1 MEIIE
6 FFNQIIE
13 LAQSGNWAGIWTLVL
28 TVGATVLA
36 SVGGITGIIALMN
49 IVLRLLSNKRLITG
63 ISSNVNTAFVDTQR
77 VVSTLVGDNVTKANE
92 ALREELKAIKGDN
105 KALIKSNKQMLNKLT
120 TTQQSFQS
128 FVDTVLDTD
137 TLKLMYENKIK
148 EFALSN
154 IVEEVEEIEEIIE
167 QVAEEAVETVVEQV
181 QEEKK
186 KIKLKKEKV

>member
-154 IVEEVEEIEEIIE
+154 VVEEVEEIEEIIE

>member
-154 IVEEVEEIEEIIE
+154 VVEEVEEIEEIIE
-167 QVAEEAVETVVEQV
+167 QVAEEAVETVVEQAK
-181 QEEKK
+181 EEKK

>member
-105 KALIKSNKQMLNKLT
+105 KALIKSNKQMLNQLT

-154 IVEEVEEIEEIIE
+154 VVEEVEEIEEIIE
-167 QVAEEAVETVVEQV
+167 QVAEEAVETVVEQAK
-181 QEEKK
+181 EEKK